1 MLTGATCRGS
11 GMRTSRL
18 WRRPL
23 STLSSRDSAGAISP
37 FASNTRDSRKNV
49 WKWLTNGARPLIERR
64 RSRPKEARS
73 SCLRHTRRCR
83 RSARCFIAPVPQ
95 WRSGKIELMDLRIGH
110 LYPDLMNIYGDRGN
124 VIALAQRAKWRGIQV
139 EVRPYSGGPWA
150 DPGWADVWFFG
161 GGQDQGQDIVGA
173 DLAGKNGAA
182 LRRSVEGG
190 AAIFSVCGGYQ
201 LLGHEYVP
209 ETGPSIPGV
218 GILDVTTHAG
228 KTRFVGNLLVNAP
241 EAYLI
246 GFENHSGRTH
256 LGSSAKPLGTVV
268 VGHGNNG
275 EDKTEGAV
283 QGKVIGCYLHGS
295 CLPKN
300 PWLADRLL
308 GWALARRHNDLKLA
322 PLDDAAVKSA
332 RDQPTEDAR
341 TRAYRAAGPGYQ

>member
-1 MLTGATCRGS
+1 
-11 GMRTSRL
+11 
-18 WRRPL
+18 
-23 STLSSRDSAGAISP
+23 
-37 FASNTRDSRKNV
+37 
-49 WKWLTNGARPLIERR
+49 
-64 RSRPKEARS
+64 
-73 SCLRHTRRCR
+73 
-83 RSARCFIAPVPQ
+83 
-95 WRSGKIELMDLRIGH
+95 MDLRIAH

-124 VIALAQRAKWRGIQV
+124 VLALSQRAKWRGIDV
-139 EVRPYSGGPWA
+139 AVRPYSVGEWA
-150 DPGWADVWFFG
+150 DPAWPDVWFFG

-182 LRRSVEGG
+182 LKKSVEGG

-218 GILDVTTHAG
+218 GILDVTTRAG

-241 EAYLI
+241 DAYLI
-246 GFENHSGRTH
+246 GFENHSGRTY

-268 VGHGNNG
+268 VGNGNNG

-308 GWALARRHNDLKLA
+308 GWALARRHDPVTLA
-322 PLDDAAVKSA
+322 PLDDAYEKSA
-332 RDQPTEDAR
+332 RDQASEIAR
-341 TRAYRAAGPGYQ
+341 TRP

>member
-1 MLTGATCRGS
+1 
-11 GMRTSRL
+11 
-18 WRRPL
+18 
-23 STLSSRDSAGAISP
+23 
-37 FASNTRDSRKNV
+37 
-49 WKWLTNGARPLIERR
+49 
-64 RSRPKEARS
+64 
-73 SCLRHTRRCR
+73 
-83 RSARCFIAPVPQ
+83 
-95 WRSGKIELMDLRIGH
+95 MDLRIAH

-124 VIALAQRAKWRGIQV
+124 LIALSQRANWRGIDV
-139 EVRPYSGGPWA
+139 EVRPFSVGEWA
-150 DPGWADVWFFG
+150 DADWPDVWFFG

-182 LRRSVEGG
+182 LKKSVEGG

-218 GILDVTTHAG
+218 GILDVRTRAG

-241 EAYLI
+241 DGYLI
-246 GFENHSGRTH
+246 GFENHSGRTY

-268 VGHGNNG
+268 VGNGNNG

-283 QGKVIGCYLHGS
+283 QGRVIGCYLHGS

-308 GWALARRHNDLKLA
+308 GWALARRHDDVKLG
-322 PLDDAAVKSA
+322 PLDDAAEKSA
-332 RDQPTEDAR
+332 RDQATEVAR
-341 TRAYRAAGPGYQ
+341 TRS